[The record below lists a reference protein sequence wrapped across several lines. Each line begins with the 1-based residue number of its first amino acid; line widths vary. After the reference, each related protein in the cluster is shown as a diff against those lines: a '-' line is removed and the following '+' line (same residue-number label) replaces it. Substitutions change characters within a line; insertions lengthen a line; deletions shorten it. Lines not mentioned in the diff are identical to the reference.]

1 MTCGPHL
8 HRPKTLL
15 AEQLAKVLGVVPPRP
30 EAQHAQDMA
39 ESLPGCRAEVDGYK
53 APTRL
58 EYTAD
63 LREPPTLQSIGQM
76 VEHQAAQH
84 HVEAVIR
91 VRKRLDRPDLEAHL
105 HACSLRIPASQVDHL
120 GRRVY
125 PASLA
130 RWPCDSPGKDGEP
143 TRSAS
148 HVEDPLARRDGGK
161 LNHLSPKGRHPP

>member
-105 HACSLRIPASQVDHL
+105 HACSLRI
-120 GRRVY
+120 
-125 PASLA
+125 